1 MKNSMQDVV
10 IKLQKDSNNVVSLF
24 KQNVNGV
31 AIDKVTGA
39 RTPQGNTM
47 FVFKT
52 DIDDSPLNF
61 VTGKQY
67 TAKTRQAIHRL
78 EYLDATKASKWIKK
92 RLKDETIQELNA
104 LGLSDLFTNPESLA
118 KASAL
123 GLELLVDIHIVK
135 QEFGVNLTR
144 FKSGKH
150 AQTLLSYKQCLARY
164 ADSDIF
170 TARFINH
177 LLQGVMNVDA
187 KLVSDKGSLRDIN
200 TGKFN
205 FNLVE
210 TLDEEIQA
218 KIAQAID
225 DVMFGKKTDKAII
238 NGKLK
243 RLPNFGAH
251 LLSKQG
257 EFILSYDFPV
267 DTDDAL
273 TNYPDITIEIDT
285 EVQSFKAHQT
295 AERQARSASN
305 FDMLANESNES
316 SSKEEEPKAKKAKKQ
331 EAEFPSSE
339 EV

>member
-1 MKNSMQDVV
+1 
-10 IKLQKDSNNVVSLF
+10 
-24 KQNVNGV
+24 
-31 AIDKVTGA
+31 
-39 RTPQGNTM
+39 
-47 FVFKT
+47 
-52 DIDDSPLNF
+52 
-61 VTGKQY
+61 
-67 TAKTRQAIHRL
+67 
-78 EYLDATKASKWIKK
+78 
-92 RLKDETIQELNA
+92 
-104 LGLSDLFTNPESLA
+104 
-118 KASAL
+118 
-123 GLELLVDIHIVK
+123 
-135 QEFGVNLTR
+135 
-144 FKSGKH
+144 
-150 AQTLLSYKQCLARY
+150 
-164 ADSDIF
+164 
-170 TARFINH
+170 
-177 LLQGVMNVDA
+177 MNVDS
-187 KLVSDKGSLRDIN
+187 KLVGDKGSLRDIN

-316 SSKEEEPKAKKAKKQ
+316 SSKEEPKAKKAKKQ